1 MRVTDS
7 MRTMQALHLQA
18 RAAERQQAAASRA
31 ASGFK
36 VQRPSDDVG
45 AFGRATQL
53 RSSVSQMSARAD
65 GAALARSDVDIA
77 ESSLA
82 AASDTLVSAQE
93 LALRMANGSFS
104 AQDRAAASAE
114 VASLRASFLAAA
126 NAKGSAGHLFGGTRT
141 DAPPFDAAGIFVGR
155 DDLSQIEVATGTY
168 VAANVSGAKAF
179 TAAGGQSAFE
189 AFDKLAL
196 ALQNND
202 PVLLQTAQKE
212 LETSHAQVARSRV
225 EAGLASERLASAEDV
240 GRAALVQLEAAL
252 AGTVEVDPIAAYS
265 ELLGMQQAYERS
277 IAVTRQLLSMSTQGG
292 G

>member
-1 MRVTDS
+1 
-7 MRTMQALHLQA
+7 
-18 RAAERQQAAASRA
+18 
-31 ASGFK
+31 
-36 VQRPSDDVG
+36 
-45 AFGRATQL
+45 
-53 RSSVSQMSARAD
+53 MSARAD
-65 GAALARSDVDIA
+65 DAALARSDIDIA

-82 AASDTLVSAQE
+82 TASDTLVSAQE

-126 NAKGSAGHLFGGTRT
+126 NAKGSAGHLFGGTKT
-141 DAPPFDAAGIFVGR
+141 DTPPFDAAGVFVGR

-212 LETSHAQVARSRV
+212 LETSHAQVVRSRV
-225 EAGLASERLASAEDV
+225 EAGLASERLASAEDF
-240 GRAALVQLEAAL
+240 GRAALVQVEAAL